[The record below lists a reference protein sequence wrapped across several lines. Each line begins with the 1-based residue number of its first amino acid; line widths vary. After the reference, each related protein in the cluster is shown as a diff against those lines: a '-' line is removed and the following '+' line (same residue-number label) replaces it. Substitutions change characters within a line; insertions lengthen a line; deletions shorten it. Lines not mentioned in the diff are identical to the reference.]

1 MRFELEFRAPDLQP
15 LLAPASIAVVGAS
28 ENPGPGLQVLENLR
42 QLGYQGTIY
51 PVNPRYQE
59 VLGLPCYPSL
69 AAVREAG
76 HSVDLAA
83 ILLNRNLVLP
93 ILEEAARIG
102 VRAAWAFANG
112 FAEAGGEGKALQQQI
127 TDLCRRHDILF
138 CGPNCVGLLNF
149 NGKAGTYSAPAPREI
164 VAGDIG
170 MVAQSGYVCIQV
182 ANANRGLGFSMILS
196 AGNEAVVD
204 ATDYIGYMLEDPGTR
219 VIMAFI
225 EQFRRPERLPALAR
239 RSREL
244 GKPIVVIKVGR
255 SEMARRATAAHTG
268 ALAGSDDVQD
278 ALFKQLGLIR
288 VEDLDEMFETA
299 ELLSKWRDRIPKG
312 DGVFAVTLSG
322 GVISLLADLGE
333 NLDFRF
339 PGWTDA
345 GRARVQEFLPPYAG
359 VENPLDAWG
368 FGKVEEA
375 YLPCLSAAAEEPEA
389 DLILVSQDVP
399 AGMAPRQVAQYAAVA
414 EAAAAVSGSS
424 GKPVVFLSNPSGGFD
439 ATIRR
444 ILDRAGVPLLQGSRE
459 GLRAIDHA
467 IAYGRFLAGDSLPVI
482 SAAASPA
489 AKKVRPLFEG
499 SRGAMTEFQSK
510 QVLAAY
516 GVTCTP
522 ELLCGS
528 ADAAVAAARK
538 IGTPVALKVMSP
550 QILHK
555 TEAGIIALN
564 LSAEEEIRRSYE
576 RLVAAAHSYDP
587 EARID
592 GVLCQQM
599 AAGAVAEAIVG
610 LLIDPQFG
618 AAVIFGMGGI
628 MVEVL
633 GDRALGI
640 PPLDRDTARG
650 MIEQTRTSRIL
661 KGFRG
666 APPADVEALIDV
678 LIAVSNLAV
687 DWSER
692 IEALDINPLLIMPEG
707 KGAVAV
713 DALLVLKDK
722 ENE

>member
-1 MRFELEFRAPDLQP
+1 VRFDQHFQPPDLQP
-15 LLAPASIAVVGAS
+15 LIAPASIAVVGAS

-42 QLGYQGTIY
+42 LLGYEGTIY
-51 PVNPRYQE
+51 PINPRYQE
-59 VLGLPCYPSL
+59 VLGLSCYPSL

-93 ILEEAARIG
+93 ILEEAAQIG
-102 VRAAWAFANG
+102 VRSAWAFANG
-112 FAEAGGEGKALQQQI
+112 FAEAGEEGRALQRQI
-127 TDLCRRHDILF
+127 TDICRQHDILF
-138 CGPNCVGLLNF
+138 CGPNCVGILNF
-149 NGKAGTYSAPAPREI
+149 NGKTGTYSAPAPREI

-244 GKPIVVIKVGR
+244 GKPIVLIKVGR

-288 VEDLDEMFETA
+288 VDDLDEMFETA
-299 ELLSKWRDRIPKG
+299 ELLSKWRERLPKG
-312 DGVFAVTLSG
+312 NGVFAVTLSG

-333 NLDFRF
+333 KLNLSF
-339 PGWTDA
+339 PAWTDT
-345 GRARVQEFLPPYAG
+345 GRARVQELLPPYAG

-368 FGKVEEA
+368 FGKVEES
-375 YLPCLSAAAEEPEA
+375 YLPCLSAAADEPEA

-399 AGMAPRQVAQYAAVA
+399 AGMAPRQVEQYAAVA
-414 EAAAAVSGSS
+414 EAAAAVYERG
-424 GKPVVFLSNPSGGFD
+424 GMPVVFLSNPSGGFD
-439 ATIRR
+439 SAIQG

-467 IAYGRFLAGDSLPVI
+467 ITYGRFLAGKPLPVVSATP
-482 SAAASPA
+482 SAAAEVVQPIFDKA
-489 AKKVRPLFEG
+489 QGTL
-499 SRGAMTEFQSK
+499 TEYESK

-516 GVTCTP
+516 GVKCTR
-522 ELLCGS
+522 ERLCGS
-528 ADAAVAAARK
+528 AAEAVAAARE

-564 LSAEEEIRRSYE
+564 LNGDEEIRRSYD
-576 RLVAAAHSYDP
+576 RLMKAARSYDP
-587 EARID
+587 QARID

-599 AAGAVAEAIVG
+599 ATGAVAEAIVG

-618 AAVIFGMGGI
+618 PAVIFGMGGI

-640 PPLDRDTARG
+640 PPLDCETAGRL
-650 MIEQTRTSRIL
+650 IEQTRTSRIL

-666 APPADVEALIDV
+666 APPGDIEALIDV
-678 LIAVSNLAV
+678 LIAVGNLAV

-713 DALLVLKDK
+713 DALLVLRDEKA
-722 ENE
+722 